1 VSITRARQGRRSKLL
16 FAIASGALAA
26 MEVACI
32 RPPAPFPET
41 ADVPS
46 PSATAAPLNPTPHQA
61 LLVLSKRERTLAI
74 VDPTTLGVVARVTV
88 AEDPH
93 EVVSTAD
100 GRTAYVSNYGSGTL
114 HTLSVVDLVAQTPR
128 PPVEL
133 GPLTGP
139 HGLMERGGRIWFTA
153 EGAKVV
159 GAYDLQHQRVEW
171 VLGTGQDR
179 THMIFV
185 SEDRRRIVA
194 TNVSSGTVSFL
205 EDFPAPSPGGTLG
218 PAQSGP
224 PRRHWEETVVPVAR
238 GAEGFDVSPDG
249 KEIWVANAQPGSL
262 SILDFASKTVTQT
275 IDAGL
280 VGANRLKF
288 TPDGKHVL
296 VSLLHG
302 GGLVVYDVGSRALV
316 KRLAFGHGSAGIQV
330 QPDGL
335 RAFVACTPDDDVA
348 VVDLQTL
355 EVVGHVKAGPEPDG
369 MAWVSRP

>member
-1 VSITRARQGRRSKLL
+1 MSIPRARQGERSKLL
-16 FAIASGALAA
+16 VAIASGALATLA
-26 MEVACI
+26 VACI

-46 PSATAAPLNPTPHQA
+46 PSATVAPLNPTPHQA

-74 VDPTTLGVVARVTV
+74 VDPTTLGVVAKVTV

-114 HTLSVVDLVAQTPR
+114 HTLSVVDLVGQAPR

-159 GAYDLQHQRVEW
+159 GAYDLQHERIEW

-185 SEDRRRIVA
+185 SEDRRRIVT

-205 EDFPAPSPGGTLG
+205 EDFPAQG
-218 PAQSGP
+218 SGNP
-224 PRRHWEETVVPVAR
+224 PRRQWEETIVPVAR

-249 KEIWVANAQPGSL
+249 KEIWVASAQPGSL
-262 SILDFASKTVTQT
+262 SILDFSSKVVTQT
-275 IDAGL
+275 IEAGL

-296 VSLLHG
+296 VSVLRG
-302 GGLVVYDVGSRALV
+302 GGLAVYDVGSRALV

-335 RAFVACTPDDDVA
+335 RAFVACTPDDDGA

-355 EVVGHVKAGPEPDG
+355 EVVGHVNAGPEPDG